1 MPSARQI
8 SAYEK
13 RLQRIADQGASALT
27 AECLFAV
34 AEVVGWVGNDQQ
46 KKTGTLVSITHRAAP
61 GLFGMTTYTDVTV
74 CTACVHRPSA
84 RCTDAD
90 QIHLD
95 RVILADVQR
104 NTDGSDHA

>member
-1 MPSARQI
+1 MVSARQI
-8 SAYEK
+8 AAYEK
-13 RLQRIADQGASALT
+13 RLQKIADAGASALT

-34 AEVVGWVGNDQQ
+34 AEVVGCVGNDQVEQ
-46 KKTGTLVSITHRAAP
+46 TGTLVSITHRTAP
-61 GLFGMTTYTDVTV
+61 GLFGMTTYTDVVV

-90 QIHLD
+90 QVHLE
-95 RVILADVQR
+95 RVILADLQR